1 MKLQKTL
8 ALLALTICASATPE
22 SAFASK
28 ADFVTAYNYTIRYLP
43 RIQTWAGQ
51 LSAIEKGH
59 VNKLIGPESPMSP
72 EYKAVVA
79 INVDTLYTSATIDLA
94 VQPQIL
100 TLPQYDYS
108 YSILQVDVFGNV
120 LSTNLANSKE
130 GGTYALV
137 GPNYKGSLPDGVNR
151 IEVPENWSQLAIR
164 TSLYTLNVNGTSYID
179 TQSNAA
185 TFRASTR
192 LQSLSA
198 WTASPTSGGE
208 TQILPIS
215 GNFSVPTKTIVD
227 ALVQAT
233 PRAFL
238 ELLQTGMESPS
249 TTPLSASDRILISEF
264 RDRFAAAKS
273 AAAVGSITSLSDICA
288 GARAAHDAI
297 VANWHFNTVGNNWIH
312 FNNMGDWGD
321 AYLDRASGDLYIQY
335 CNNREAAYYAQAFL
349 DNHSQMLTGVGNRTY
364 TITFA
369 ADQIPE
375 CDRFWSITAY
385 TSDAIELVPNAAN
398 KYAVAAYTPGLVTNP
413 DGSITITLKTIGAN
427 ETTVAPNVLPIPE
440 GRFSVMLRVYAPG
453 GTALAGTY
461 VPPAVVY
468 EDGNTPIKPIPS
480 YSKETPKDWFGGLKS
495 TETPQSPVSSV
506 VPSSVSANELKSKK
520 NGAKGKSF
528 AAKKANSGS
537 KKPSAKKTTALSK
550 KSSTKKA

>member
-8 ALLALTICASATPE
+8 SLLALTICALATPE
-22 SAFASK
+22 LALASR
-28 ADFVTAYNYTIRYLP
+28 ADFVTAYNYTVRYLP

-120 LSTNLANSKE
+120 LSTGLTNNST

-137 GPNYKGSLPDGVNR
+137 GPNYKGSLPDGVKR

-164 TSLYTLNVNGTSYID
+164 TSLYTLNVDGTSYID

-185 TFRASTR
+185 AFRASTR

-227 ALVQAT
+227 ALAQT
-233 PRAFL
+233 KPREFL

-297 VANWHFNTVGNNWIH
+297 VANWHFNTVGNNWVH
-312 FNNMGDWGD
+312 FNNMGEWGD

-335 CNNREAAYYAQAFL
+335 CNNRKAAYYAQAFL
-349 DNHSQMLTGVGNRTY
+349 DNHSEMLTGVGNRTY

-369 ADQIPE
+369 ADQIPDCE
-375 CDRFWSITAY
+375 RFWSITAY

-398 KYAVAAYTPGLVTNP
+398 KYAVASYTPGLVTTN
-413 DGSITITLKTIGAN
+413 GSITITLKTIGSN

-440 GRFSVMLRVYAPG
+440 GRFSVMLRVYGPG

-468 EDGNTPIKPIPS
+468 EDGKTPIKPIPS
-480 YSKETPKDWFGGLKS
+480 YSKETPSDWFGGLKS

-506 VPSSVSANELKSKK
+506 IPASVSANELKPKK
-520 NGAKGKSF
+520 NGVKGKSF
-528 AAKKANSGS
+528 AAKKAKGGS
-537 KKPSAKKTTALSK
+537 KKSSTKKTTALSK

>member
-8 ALLALTICASATPE
+8 SLLALTICALATPE
-22 SAFASK
+22 LALASR
-28 ADFVTAYNYTIRYLP
+28 ADFVTAYNYTVRYLP

-120 LSTNLANSKE
+120 LSTGLTNNST

-137 GPNYKGSLPDGVNR
+137 GPNYKGSLPDGVKR

-164 TSLYTLNVNGTSYID
+164 TSLYTLNVDGTSYID

-185 TFRASTR
+185 AFRASTR

-227 ALVQAT
+227 ALAQT
-233 PRAFL
+233 KPREFL

-297 VANWHFNTVGNNWIH
+297 VANWHFNTVGNNWVH
-312 FNNMGDWGD
+312 FNNMGEWGD

-335 CNNREAAYYAQAFL
+335 CNNRKAAYYAQAFL
-349 DNHSQMLTGVGNRTY
+349 DNHSEMLTGVGNRTY

-369 ADQIPE
+369 ADQIPDCE
-375 CDRFWSITAY
+375 RFWSITAY

-398 KYAVAAYTPGLVTNP
+398 KYAVASYTPGLVTTN
-413 DGSITITLKTIGAN
+413 GSITITLKTIGSN

-440 GRFSVMLRVYAPG
+440 GRFSVMLRVYGPG

-468 EDGNTPIKPIPS
+468 EDGKTPIKPIPS
-480 YSKETPKDWFGGLKS
+480 YSKETPSDWFGGLKS
-495 TETPQSPVSSV
+495 TETPQSQVSSV
-506 VPSSVSANELKSKK
+506 IPASVSANELKPKK
-520 NGAKGKSF
+520 NGVKGKSF
-528 AAKKANSGS
+528 AAKKAKGGS
-537 KKPSAKKTTALSK
+537 KKSSTKKTTALSK

>member
-8 ALLALTICASATPE
+8 RLLALTVCALATPE
-22 SAFASK
+22 LAFASR
-28 ADFVTAYNYTIRYLP
+28 ADFVTAYNYTVRYLP

-51 LSAIEKGH
+51 LSAIDKGH
-59 VNKLIGPESPMSP
+59 VNKLIGPESPISP

-100 TLPQYDYS
+100 TLPPYSYS

-120 LSTNLANSKE
+120 LSTGLTNNST

-137 GPNYKGSLPDGVNR
+137 GPDYKGSLPDGVTR

-164 TSLYTLNVNGTSYID
+164 TSLYTRNGTSYID

-198 WTASPTSGGE
+198 WTSSPASGGE

-215 GNFSVPTKTIVD
+215 GNFSVATKTIVD
-227 ALVQAT
+227 ALVQT
-233 PRAFL
+233 KPKAFL

-249 TTPLSASDRILISEF
+249 TSPLSASDRILISEF
-264 RDRFAAAKS
+264 RDRFAAAQS
-273 AAAVGSITSLSDICA
+273 AANAGSITSLSDICA

-312 FNNMGDWGD
+312 FNNMGEWGE
-321 AYLDRASGDLYIQY
+321 AYLDRAAGDLYIQY
-335 CNNREAAYYAQAFL
+335 CNNRVAAYYGQAFL
-349 DNHSQMLTGVGNRTY
+349 DNHSEMLTGVGNRTY

-369 ADQIPE
+369 ADQIPQFE
-375 CDRFWSITAY
+375 RFWSITAY

-398 KYAVAAYTPGLVTNP
+398 KYAVASYTPNLVTNT

-427 ETTVAPNVLPIPE
+427 ETTVPANVLPIPE
-440 GRFSVMLRVYAPG
+440 GRFSVMLRVYAPL
-453 GTALAGTY
+453 GTALDGTY

-468 EDGNTPIKPIPS
+468 EDGKTSIKPIPS
-480 YSKETPKDWFGGLKS
+480 YSKENANDWWGGLKS
-495 TETPQSPVSSV
+495 TETTQNQSSGGSET
-506 VPSSVSANELKSKK
+506 SVSATERRSKK
-520 NGAKGKSF
+520 NGVKGKSS
-528 AAKKANSGS
+528 ADKKANSGS
-537 KKPSAKKTTALSK
+537 KKPSSKKTTALLK
-550 KSSTKKA
+550 KSSVKKA